1 MEEQALDRLLRE
13 LGMHP
18 DCCEKT
24 YCEQIFQSCMASGL
38 RGECRGM
45 MMLPTFISADG
56 EVPREKK
63 ILVIDA
69 GGTNFRRAVAW
80 FDAAGRLQ
88 LEQFEKSP
96 MPGTQGELSVE
107 EFFDEVAEHL
117 LPIIHESSRIG
128 FCFSYATKAL
138 PNMDGRLEHFCKEV
152 QVRNSAGIEV
162 CAELKKALR
171 RKGVTEEKHCV
182 LLNDSVAAL
191 LGGKAAASGTDYD
204 SYLGYIYGTGLNCC
218 YVEETKNIAG
228 AEGYPGAR
236 MIVNM
241 EAGIHV
247 GFPMGEADRML
258 DASSEFPG
266 DHMFEKMVSG
276 AYLGRVMALTARL
289 CAERG
294 AFTEAGGAKLR
305 EVESFDLRDVGDF
318 IDGSALPGLEDL
330 CESDQAALKQIMVRL
345 YERAAKLVAI
355 SIGCVL
361 TWTGAGRDPARPV
374 CVTMEGT
381 TFRKSRIFRE
391 RFFQLA
397 RDYLNG
403 ELGVYAEF
411 LECEDTTLTGTA
423 IAGLLNESFL

>member
-1 MEEQALDRLLRE
+1 MEERALDGVLRE

-24 YCEQIFQSCMASGL
+24 FCEEIFRSCMASGL
-38 RGECRGM
+38 QGDCRGM
-45 MMLPTFISADG
+45 MMLPTYISADG
-56 EVPREKK
+56 DVPKGKK
-63 ILVIDA
+63 IIVMDA

-80 FDAAGRLQ
+80 FDEDGKIVLD
-88 LEQFEKSP
+88 QFEKYP
-96 MPGTQGELSVE
+96 MPGTRGALTVD
-107 EFFDEVAEHL
+107 EFFDEIAERL
-117 LPIIHESSRIG
+117 LPVIGESDRIG

-138 PNMDGRLEHFCKEV
+138 PNMDGRLKQFCKEV
-152 QVRNSAGIEV
+152 QVRDCEDIEV

-171 RKGVTEEKHCV
+171 RKGVTEEKHFV

-191 LGGKAAASGTDYD
+191 LGGKAAAAGKDYD

-218 YVEETKNIAG
+218 YVEETKKIAG
-228 AEGYPGAR
+228 VEGYQGER

-247 GFPMGEADRML
+247 GFPMGEADRLL
-258 DASSEFPG
+258 DASSEIPG

-289 CAERG
+289 CADRGVFSAEAAERLRAIP
-294 AFTEAGGAKLR
+294 AFDLR
-305 EVESFDLRDVGDF
+305 EVGEFFDGGELA
-318 IDGSALPGLEDL
+318 ALADAAEEDKT
-330 CESDQAALKQIMVRL
+330 ALKQIMTRL

-361 TWTGAGRDPARPV
+361 TWTGTGKNPERPV
-374 CVTMEGT
+374 CATMEGT
-381 TFRKSRIFRE
+381 TFRKSRVFRE
-391 RFFQLA
+391 RFFQLEK
-397 RDYLNG
+397 DYLNG
-403 ELGVYAEF
+403 ELGVYPEF

-423 IAGLLNESFL
+423 IAGLLN

>member
-1 MEEQALDRLLRE
+1 MEERALDNVLRE

-24 YCEQIFQSCMASGL
+24 FCEEIFRSCMASGL
-38 RGECRGM
+38 QGDCRGM
-45 MMLPTFISADG
+45 MMLPTYISADG
-56 EVPREKK
+56 EVPKGKK
-63 ILVIDA
+63 IIVMDA

-80 FDAAGRLQ
+80 FDDDGKIVID
-88 LEQFEKSP
+88 QFEKYP
-96 MPGTQGELSVE
+96 MPGTRGALTVD
-107 EFFDEVAEHL
+107 EFFDEIAERL
-117 LPIIHESSRIG
+117 LPVIGESDRIG

-138 PNMDGRLEHFCKEV
+138 PNMDGRLKHFCKEV
-152 QVRNSAGIEV
+152 QVRDCEDIEV

-191 LGGKAAASGTDYD
+191 LGGKAAAAGRDYD

-218 YVEETKNIAG
+218 YVEETEKIAG
-228 AEGYPGAR
+228 VGGYRGER

-247 GFPMGEADRML
+247 GFPMGEADRLL
-258 DASSEFPG
+258 DASSEIPG

-276 AYLGRVMALTARL
+276 AYLGRVMALTAQL
-289 CAERG
+289 CADRGVFSTAAAERLRSIP
-294 AFTEAGGAKLR
+294 AFDLR
-305 EVESFDLRDVGDF
+305 EVGEFFDGGDLA
-318 IDGSALPGLEDL
+318 AL
-330 CESDQAALKQIMVRL
+330 SDATAADKAALKQIMTRL

-361 TWTGAGRDPARPV
+361 TWTGAGRDPKRPV
-374 CVTMEGT
+374 CATMEGT
-381 TFRKSRIFRE
+381 TFRKSRVFRE
-391 RFFQLA
+391 RFFQLEK
-397 RDYLNG
+397 DYLNG

-423 IAGLLNESFL
+423 IAGLLN